1 MAQRRNV
8 DGTQPYSI
16 DQARGQLRQVIVR
29 GRQVLKRSLASLA
42 ETLEPVLKPLFAINQ
57 ASAMIRSLIFA
68 AAFVLWVGFAYIT
81 NPPAIGE
88 IVVSGDISG
97 DPVSIMLFQLRYL
110 FALAVALLVPLFV
123 PEVFRFVLVISFAF
137 WLSSR
142 VAAIYLADIFDLP
155 NIGAAIKFIRQAA
168 FVTFDPRQ
176 MNRLVIRE
184 GQVPQSFQN
193 SPLYEIGGPGLV
205 LVNLEN
211 VAIFE
216 KVDGMPDIIP
226 PTGRPVLVEGF
237 ERLRKIIDLRD
248 QFIENEEV
256 AGRTKDGIPVTAKG
270 IRFSFSVQRDRVV
283 RERDEVW
290 GDPAMPQPLSYTR
303 ESVLNHV
310 YAKPNEPF
318 DEVGSQ
324 EVRTEIR
331 RFISRNS
338 LSQFLADSRDESDS
352 PQGRP
357 SDPTMPITTAEN
369 GFKARE
375 TINQELIAAFK
386 NSPESSID
394 LHWVSVG
401 TWVPPAE
408 IPEKHKEAWRRRAQ
422 SEAESNP
429 KALTRLLRSTR
440 LKEILRLIQDVPIN
454 AFGHVASREDDPYK
468 IKREL
473 MLAYREKLMIAYEFY
488 LANELEPPVHLV
500 AALKHLQRL

>member
-8 DGTQPYSI
+8 DQTRPYSV
-16 DQARGQLRQVIVR
+16 DRVRLQTRQTIIR
-29 GRQVLKRSLASLA
+29 GRQLLKQALASLA

-68 AAFVLWVGFAYIT
+68 AGFILWILFAYLV

-88 IVVSGDISG
+88 VVVSGEVSG
-97 DPVSIMLFQLRYL
+97 DPVSVMLFQLRYL
-110 FALAVALLVPLFV
+110 FALGVALVVPLFV

-137 WLSSR
+137 WLASR
-142 VAAIYLADIFDLP
+142 AAAIYLADIFDLP
-155 NIGAAIKFIRQAA
+155 NISAAIKFIRQAA
-168 FVTFDPRQ
+168 FVTFDPRR

-184 GQVPQSFQN
+184 GQVPQNYQN

-211 VAIFE
+211 VAVFE
-216 KVDGMPDIIP
+216 EVDGSPDIIP
-226 PTGRPVLVEGF
+226 PTGRPVVIEGF

-248 QFIENEEV
+248 QFIEHEEV
-256 AGRTKDGIPVTAKG
+256 TGRTKDGIPVTAKG
-270 IRFSFSVQRDRVV
+270 IRFSFSVQRDKVI
-283 RERDEVW
+283 REQDEIW
-290 GDPAMPQPLSYTR
+290 GDPGMPQPLSYTR

-310 YAKPNEPF
+310 YGKPNEPF
-318 DEVGSQ
+318 DKVGSA
-324 EVRTEIR
+324 EVRAEIR
-331 RFISRNS
+331 RFIGRNS
-338 LSQFLADSRDESDS
+338 LSQFLADSRDESAAS
-352 PQGRP
+352 QGFP
-357 SDPTMPITTAEN
+357 SDPTMPVAPIDN

-375 TINQELIAAFK
+375 TINQELITSFK
-386 NSPESSID
+386 NTSESTID

-429 KALTRLLRSTR
+429 KALTQLFRSTR
-440 LKEILRLIQDVPIN
+440 LKELLRLIQDVPIN
-454 AFGHVASREDDPYK
+454 AFGHVASREDDPEK

-473 MLAYREKLMIAYEFY
+473 MLAYREKIKNAYEIY
-488 LANELEPPVHLV
+488 LANELEPPTHLV
-500 AALKHLQRL
+500 ATLKHLQQL